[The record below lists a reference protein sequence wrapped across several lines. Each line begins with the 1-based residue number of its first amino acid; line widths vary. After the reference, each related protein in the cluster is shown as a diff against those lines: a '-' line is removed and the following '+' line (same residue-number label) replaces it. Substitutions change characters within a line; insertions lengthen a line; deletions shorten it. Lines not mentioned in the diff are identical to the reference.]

1 MAARPRQADDLDFVL
16 HEAVR
21 EAPVMERGFAACALV
36 AISRR
41 ATAER
46 GVDRLCRGYASIV
59 AVPDTAGT
67 LYAAG
72 EFTGIDICAL
82 ESRFHE
88 SYLARIFSEKLS
100 FRLGPSS
107 FRRSTLLHLWK
118 GGGYRAKSGLRA

>member
-1 MAARPRQADDLDFVL
+1 MAARPRQADDLEFVL

-21 EAPVMERGFAACALV
+21 EAPV
-36 AISRR
+36 
-41 ATAER
+41 
-46 GVDRLCRGYASIV
+46 GYAGTV
-59 AVPDTAGT
+59 VVPNTAGT
-67 LYAAG
+67 LCAAG

-88 SYLARIFSEKLS
+88 GYLTRIFQLS

>member
-1 MAARPRQADDLDFVL
+1 MAAQPRQADDLDFVL
-16 HEAVR
+16 HEAVC
-21 EAPVMERGFAACALV
+21 EAPVVERGFVACALV

-46 GVDRLCRGYASIV
+46 GADRLCRGYASIV

-72 EFTGIDICAL
+72 EFTGLDIYAL

-88 SYLARIFSEKLS
+88 SYLARIFQLS
-100 FRLGPSS
+100 LPN
-107 FRRSTLLHLWK
+107 
-118 GGGYRAKSGLRA
+118 RALIISGKEVVIA